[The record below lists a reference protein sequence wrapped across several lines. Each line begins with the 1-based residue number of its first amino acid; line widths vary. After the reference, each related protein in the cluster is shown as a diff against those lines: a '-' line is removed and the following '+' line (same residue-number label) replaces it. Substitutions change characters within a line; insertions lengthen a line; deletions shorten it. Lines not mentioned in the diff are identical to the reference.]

1 MRAAPILLSLL
12 LTASALLYGCQS
24 KPENE
29 TGTSND
35 RLTIYTTVYPLEDF
49 TKKIGG
55 DLVEVKSIYPP
66 GAEAHTFEP
75 TTKTIEQIAGA
86 DAFLYIGH
94 GMEPFAEK
102 LKETLKNEPVRFLAA
117 AGGIDLL
124 ESSHEEHGEEHG
136 EEHEHNAEEGGG
148 GEHNHGDKDPHVWLD
163 PIRSITIAEQI
174 RDLLIELKPEQK
186 EMFTKNFNTL
196 KAKLEALDQTFQQTV
211 QSAPKKDI
219 LVAHAAYGYW
229 EERYGL
235 RQRSVSGLSPTNEP
249 SQKELAAL
257 IDWAK
262 RHHIR
267 YVLFERNIPAKIAE
281 MVQHEIGAKA
291 LYLHNLESVTDE
303 DRKQGRDYFDLMEEN
318 IETIQQALR

>member
-86 DAFLYIGH
+86 DAFIYIGH

-102 LKETLKNEPVRFLAA
+102 LKETLQNEHVQFLAA
-117 AGGIDLL
+117 TNGIELL
-124 ESSHEEHGEEHG
+124 ESNHEEGHEEEHQDEHG
-136 EEHEHNAEEGGG
+136 EEHEHD
-148 GEHNHGDKDPHVWLD
+148 HGDKDPHVWLD
-163 PIRSITIAEQI
+163 PIRSIAVAENI
-174 RDLLIELKPEQK
+174 RDLLVELNPEKK
-186 EMFTKNFNTL
+186 EQFNQNFAAL
-196 KAKLEALDQTFQQTV
+196 KAKLERLDGQFRSV
-211 QSAPKKDI
+211 IEKAPKKEM

-229 EERYGL
+229 EDRYGL
-235 RQRSVSGLSPTNEP
+235 RQLSVSGLSPTNEP

-257 IDWAK
+257 IDLAK
-262 RHHIR
+262 RHDIR
-267 YVLFERNIPAKIAE
+267 YVLFERNTPAKIAE
-281 MVQHEIGAKA
+281 TVQREIGAKA

-318 IETIQQALR
+318 IKTIEQALR

>member
-86 DAFLYIGH
+86 DAFIYIGH

-117 AGGIDLL
+117 ADGIDLI
-124 ESSHEEHGEEHG
+124 ESTY
-136 EEHEHNAEEGGG
+136 EEHEGGHGGYHEHDAEEGGG
-148 GEHNHGDKDPHVWLD
+148 EEHHHGDKDPHVWLD
-163 PIRSITIAEQI
+163 PIRSIAIAEHVH
-174 RDLLIELKPEQK
+174 DLLVELKPDKKQT
-186 EMFTKNFNTL
+186 FINNFNAL
-196 KAKLEALDQTFQQTV
+196 KAKLETLDQQFRETI
-211 QSAPKKDI
+211 QSAPNKEI

-235 RQRSVSGLSPTNEP
+235 RQLSVSGLSPTNEP
-249 SQKELAAL
+249 SQKELVAL
-257 IDWAK
+257 VDLAK
-262 RHHIR
+262 HHHIR
-267 YVLFERNIPAKIAE
+267 YVLFERNIPVKTAE
-281 MVQHEIGAKA
+281 VIQREIGAKA
-291 LYLHNLESVTDE
+291 LYLHNLESLTDE
-303 DRKQGRDYFDLMEEN
+303 DRKQQRDYFDLMKEN
-318 IETIQQALR
+318 IKTIEQALR

>member
-1 MRAAPILLSLL
+1 MRTKSWIVCVFLALFG
-12 LTASALLYGCQS
+12 LLYGCQS
-24 KPENE
+24 NQNPNE
-29 TGTSND
+29 TQPAKET
-35 RLTIYTTVYPLEDF
+35 LTIYTTVYPLEDF

-55 DLVEVKSIYPP
+55 DAVEVHNVYPP

-75 TTKTIEQIAGA
+75 TTKTIQQIAEA
-86 DAFLYIGH
+86 DAFIYIGQ

-117 AGGIDLL
+117 ADGIDLL
-124 ESSHEEHGEEHG
+124 ESSHEEHG

-267 YVLFERNIPAKIAE
+267 YVLFERNIPAKTAE

-291 LYLHNLESVTDE
+291 LYLHNLETLTDE
-303 DRKQGRDYFDLMEEN
+303 DRNQHRDYFDLMEEN